1 MYSLTILFNDANNTD
16 NILFELLLII
26 HIICTYFIIILLFN
40 NISTLLNNFIFCNR
54 KK

>member
-26 HIICTYFIIILLFN
+26 HIICNYFIIILLFN
-40 NISTLLNNFIFCNR
+40 NISTLF
-54 KK
+54 K